1 MKVHILRKDET
12 YGPYSRK
19 SIEGFLKEGLVSCG
33 DLAWTSGYEEWVLLR
48 ELLGLTSEPAVE
60 QDSEG
65 EQSLD
70 PNDPGLA
77 EAVTKIENLLD
88 KKEEQLA
95 IDLVV
100 GLNDPKVYEAFLNEC
115 EIGEAEDDGVV
126 RNWLTLQRNPN
137 FVLGLVAHCPEEAR
151 VPPFLKVDGFTA
163 VESQYGGIQDLGPFS
178 KLKGLETIGLWANDI
193 SDLSP
198 LSSLS
203 NLKHLDLGR
212 NQLRDLTHLRKLKNL
227 EELYL
232 RFNQVRDLLPLSGL
246 TKLSYLWLAENEI
259 SDLSPLHGLKQ
270 LKSLRLEG
278 NPLSEEEL
286 SNLRVALPQC
296 EIIYE

>member
-1 MKVHILRKDET
+1 MKIYILRKGET
-12 YGPYSRK
+12 YGPYLRESVD
-19 SIEGFLKEGLVSCG
+19 GFLEEGLASGG
-33 DLAWTSGYEEWVLLR
+33 DLAWTSGQEGWIPLGK
-48 ELLGLTSEPAVE
+48 LLGMTSEPTVE

-65 EQSLD
+65 EQSEEQAD
-70 PNDPGLA
+70 PELA
-77 EAVTKIENLLD
+77 ETVAKIENLLD
-88 KKEEQLA
+88 KEEQQLA
-95 IDLVV
+95 LDLVV

-126 RNWLTLQRNPN
+126 RNWFTLQRNPN

-178 KLKGLETIGLWANDI
+178 KLRGLETIGLWANDI

-203 NLKHLDLGR
+203 NLKRLDLGK
-212 NQLRDLTHLRKLKNL
+212 NQLSDLTHLYKLKNL

-232 RFNQVRDLLPLSGL
+232 RFNQVRDLRPLAGL
-246 TKLSYLWLAENEI
+246 TKLSYLWLDENQI
-259 SDLSPLHGLKQ
+259 SDPSPLHGLKQ

-286 SNLRVALPQC
+286 SNLRAALPQC
-296 EIIYE
+296 EIIDE